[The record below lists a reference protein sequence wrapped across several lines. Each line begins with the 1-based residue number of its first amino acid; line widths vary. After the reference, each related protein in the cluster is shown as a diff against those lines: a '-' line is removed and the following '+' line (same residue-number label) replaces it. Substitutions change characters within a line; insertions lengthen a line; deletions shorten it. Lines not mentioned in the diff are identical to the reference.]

1 MTFLLYK
8 KNEGN
13 KEQTAATTAVAQ
25 TPCLLVLRQRMSRRS
40 TVSGQTTGILLPTL
54 YRNNRNETKKQI
66 RNNP

>member
-25 TPCLLVLRQRMSRRS
+25 TPKLK
-40 TVSGQTTGILLPTL
+40 
-54 YRNNRNETKKQI
+54 E
-66 RNNP
+66 